1 MSRLCTDKGVAEEE
15 VETSVKEV
23 GTGEGSLSLRLL
35 LFELATEFVFAV
47 FCSSAMGETALEE
60 DATEEALEDSDMGWA
75 LEKDEVPELLPEVV
89 AEAETPPPP
98 DAADVVDPAGE
109 GVWER
114 SISSTSDGE
123 EDPVEAVATVV
134 VLASSVS
141 GACGTGGA
149 AGAIWTGTD
158 RSMAVLVGLP
168 VRDDAPS
175 GSLRADPARL
185 VLLLL
190 TLARNRQ
197 ILLTSRL
204 LRRPRALGV
213 LGRRGGTK
221 GEGQEW
227 PASAAEVIEVTV
239 TARDRL
245 TPTRRKL
252 QTFSF
257 LFPVFFLSFVFSFSF
272 SFLPSL
278 LFLQESRPAK
288 SVTCASP
295 TRKTKKEEK
304 SSCTT

>member
-1 MSRLCTDKGVAEEE
+1 MSRLCTDTGVAEEE

-23 GTGEGSLSLRLL
+23 GTGEGSFSLRLL

-60 DATEEALEDSDMGWA
+60 DATEEEALEDSDMGWA

-134 VLASSVS
+134 VFASSVS

-168 VRDDAPS
+168 LRDDAPS
-175 GSLRADPARL
+175 GSLRADLKRL

-197 ILLTSRL
+197 ILLTSRF

-221 GEGQEW
+221 GEGQEC

-239 TARDRL
+239 TAKDRL
-245 TPTRRKL
+245 NPTPENYKL
-252 QTFSF
+252 F
-257 LFPVFFLSFVFSFSF
+257 LFFFPRFLLLFRFQLFLFFPPLS
-272 SFLPSL
+272 SL
-278 LFLQESRPAK
+278 LF
-288 SVTCASP
+288 
-295 TRKTKKEEK
+295 
-304 SSCTT
+304 SSCRKAGRRKV